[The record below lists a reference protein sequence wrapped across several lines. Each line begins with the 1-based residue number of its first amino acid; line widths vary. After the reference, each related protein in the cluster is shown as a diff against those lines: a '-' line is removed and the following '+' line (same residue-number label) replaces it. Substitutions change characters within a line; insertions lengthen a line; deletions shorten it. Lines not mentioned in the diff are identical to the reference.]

1 MRVGQG
7 IAGWVAMNRKPLH
20 IRVRDEAPEVVRQGG
35 QTYNSDSFIC
45 VPLIYNNR
53 LCGVMN
59 LSNKKN
65 GEPFEDYDLD
75 RAQIAGSLM
84 AVALADLD
92 KARRAAAWS

>member
-1 MRVGQG
+1 MQVIKRRSAPG
-7 IAGWVAMNRKPLH
+7 AL
-20 IRVRDEAPEVVRQGG
+20 IRQLGLR
-35 QTYNSDSFIC
+35 SFIC